1 MRHHQLIFTA
11 AVGLVAILIA
21 GCASAPT
28 ATPTEAPRA
37 TSVPTETPELL
48 IEPTVDFANELENF
62 DPSNFDDPT
71 NIDNPWLPLKPGMQY
86 IYEGATE
93 KGGETPEHLVI
104 ITVTDLTKEIDGVN
118 TVVSWDEDYSEGSLV
133 ETELAFYAQDND
145 GNVWRMGEYPEV
157 YENNKLV
164 EAPAWISGLKGA
176 RAGIMMAADPQ
187 LGGRSYSQGW
197 GPAVGFTDRWQVD
210 KVDQETC
217 VLVDCYD
224 GVLVAAEYSEEEPDA
239 FQLKFYAADVGN
251 VRVDWKGLDATREKL
266 ELVEIVQLSPS
277 ALAKAREKALE
288 LEARA
293 YKISKEVYDQTP
305 PSVVPRDTAAAG
317 ETVSI
322 SMIESEEPVKVYE
335 DFDPNAFSNPT
346 IIDNGWMPMLPG
358 TKWIYEGF
366 TVEDDEE
373 VPHRIEFTVTDLT
386 KEIDGIETVVV
397 YVVDISDDQLVE
409 AEIAFYAQ
417 DDDSNVWYFGEYPE
431 EYEDGELVDSPAWLH
446 GREDA
451 KAGIKMMANQQLGT
465 PPYFQGWGPAV
476 EWTDYA
482 KVVEIVQETCVP
494 VDCYDGV
501 LLIAE
506 SSLEEEDAYQLKFY
520 AFNVGNVRVGWKGAD
535 ATQEELELVKFF
547 QLGPDALAEI
557 RALAL
562 ELEANAYE
570 NAESVFGDTPP
581 SQGPET

>member
-1 MRHHQLIFTA
+1 MRNRQLIFTA
-11 AVGLVAILIA
+11 AVGLVAILVA
-21 GCASAPT
+21 GCASAPA

-37 TSVPTETPELL
+37 TSVPTDIPEVVA
-48 IEPTVDFANELENF
+48 EPTVDYANELENF

-71 NIDNPWLPLKPGMQY
+71 NIDNPWLPLKPGTQF
-86 IYEGATE
+86 IYEGVTE
-93 KGGETPEHLVI
+93 EGGETTEHRVR
-104 ITVTDLTKEIDGVN
+104 ITITDLTKEIDGVT
-118 TVVSWDEDYSEGSLV
+118 TVVSWDEDYSSGVLV

-145 GNVWRMGEYPEV
+145 GNVWRVGEYPEV

-164 EAPAWISGLKGA
+164 DAPAWISGVKGA
-176 RAGIMMAADPQ
+176 QAGIMMAADPQ

-210 KVDQETC
+210 EVDQETC
-217 VLVDCYD
+217 VSVDCYD
-224 GVLVAAEYSEEEPDA
+224 GVIVTAEYSQTEPDA

-251 VRVDWKGLDATREKL
+251 VRVDWKGFDATREEL
-266 ELVEIVQLSPS
+266 ELVEIANLNPS
-277 ALAKAREKALE
+277 EMDDARERALE

-293 YKISKEVYDQTP
+293 YEISKEVYDQTP
-305 PSVVPRDTAAAG
+305 PSVVGAEATTA
-317 ETVSI
+317 EVSI
-322 SMIESEEPVKVYE
+322 SEPMMESEEPVKVFE
-335 DFDPNAFSNPT
+335 DFDPNAFTNPT
-346 IIDNGWMPMLPG
+346 VIDNGWLPMLPG
-358 TKWIYEGF
+358 SQWVYEGF

-373 VPHRIEFTVTDLT
+373 VPHRIEFTVTNLT

-417 DDDSNVWYFGEYPE
+417 DDESNVWYFGEYPE
-431 EYEDGELVDSPAWLH
+431 EYEDGELVDAPAWLH

-482 KVVEIVQETCVP
+482 KVVEIVPEICVT

-520 AFNVGNVRVGWKGAD
+520 AFNVGNVRVGWMGAD
-535 ATQEELELVKFF
+535 ATQEELELVEFV
-547 QLGPDALAEI
+547 QLGPDALADI
-557 RALAL
+557 RGLAL
-562 ELEANAYE
+562 NTAGGAKTARCGLFIVN
-570 NAESVFGDTPP
+570 
-581 SQGPET
+581 

>member
-1 MRHHQLIFTA
+1 MRNRQLIFTA
-11 AVGLVAILIA
+11 AVGLVAILVA

-37 TSVPTETPELL
+37 TSVPTDTPEVV
-48 IEPTVDFANELENF
+48 IEPTVDYANELENF

-71 NIDNPWLPLKPGMQY
+71 NIDNPWLPLKPGVQY
-86 IYEGATE
+86 TYEGVTE
-93 KGGETPEHLVI
+93 EGGETTEHRVL
-104 ITVTDLTKEIDGVN
+104 ITVTDLTKEIDGVM
-118 TVVSWDEDYSEGSLV
+118 TVVSWDEDYSGGNLV
-133 ETELAFYAQDND
+133 ETELAFYAQDNN

-164 EAPAWISGLKGA
+164 DAPAWISGLKGA

-187 LGGRSYSQGW
+187 LGDRSYSQGW

-210 KVDQETC
+210 MVDQETC
-217 VLVDCYD
+217 VPLDCYD
-224 GVLVAAEYSEEEPDA
+224 GVLVTAEYSETEPDA
-239 FQLKFYAADVGN
+239 FQLKYYAADVGN
-251 VRVDWKGLDATREKL
+251 VRVRWKGLDATREEL
-266 ELVEIVQLSPS
+266 DLVEIVQLNSTEM
-277 ALAKAREKALE
+277 ADAREAALE

-293 YKISKEVYDQTP
+293 YEISKEVYDQTP
-305 PSVVPRDTAAAG
+305 PSVVLIGAAAA
-317 ETVSI
+317 EESEPV
-322 SMIESEEPVKVYE
+322 SMIESEEPVKVFE
-335 DFDPNAFSNPT
+335 DFDPNAFDNPT
-346 IIDNGWMPMLPG
+346 VIDNGWLPMLPG
-358 TKWIYEGF
+358 TQWVYEGF

-397 YVVDISDDQLVE
+397 YVEDISDDQLVE

-417 DDDSNVWYFGEYPE
+417 DNDSNVWYFGEYPE
-431 EYEDGELVDSPAWLH
+431 EYEDGELVDAPAWLH

-451 KAGIKMMANQQLGT
+451 KAGIKMMANQQLNT

-476 EWTDYA
+476 EWTDYG
-482 KVVEIVQETCVP
+482 KVEGIVQETCVP
-494 VDCYDGV
+494 VDCFTGV
-501 LLIAE
+501 LMIAE
-506 SSLEEEDAYQLKFY
+506 SSLEEVDAYQLKFY

-535 ATQEELELVKFF
+535 ATQEELELVEFV
-547 QLGPDALAEI
+547 QLGSDALADI

-570 NAESVFGDTPP
+570 NAEGVFGDTLP
-581 SQGPET
+581 SQGF

>member
-1 MRHHQLIFTA
+1 MRNRQLIFTA
-11 AVGLVAILIA
+11 AVGLAAVLVA

-28 ATPTEAPRA
+28 ATPTEAPKSAA
-37 TSVPTETPELL
+37 TPTDTPEVVA
-48 IEPTVDFANELENF
+48 EPTIDYSNELENF

-71 NIDNPWLPLKPGMQY
+71 NIDNPWLPLIPGTQY
-86 IYEGATE
+86 IYEGATVE
-93 KGGETPEHLVI
+93 GGETTPHRVR
-104 ITVTDLTKEIDGVN
+104 ITITDLTKEIDGVT
-118 TVVSWDEDYSEGSLV
+118 TVVSWDEDYSGGDLV

-145 GNVWRMGEYPEV
+145 GNVWRVGEYPEV

-164 EAPAWISGLKGA
+164 EAPAWISGVKGA

-187 LGGRSYSQGW
+187 LGDRSYSQGW

-210 KVDQETC
+210 MVDQEFC
-217 VLVDCYD
+217 VPKDCYK
-224 GVLVAAEYSEEEPDA
+224 GVLVTAEYSETEPDA
-239 FQLKFYAADVGN
+239 FQLKYYAENVGN
-251 VRVDWKGLDATREKL
+251 MRVGWKGLDATREEL
-266 ELVEIVQLSPS
+266 ELVELVQLNPS
-277 ALAKAREKALE
+277 EMVDAREVALE

-293 YKISKEVYDQTP
+293 YEISKEVYDQTP
-305 PSVVPRDTAAAG
+305 PSVVGAG
-317 ETVSI
+317 ATTVEVSVTEP
-322 SMIESEEPVKVYE
+322 MMESEEPLKVFE
-335 DFDPNAFSNPT
+335 DFDPTAFDSPT
-346 IIDNGWMPMLPG
+346 DIDNGWLPLKPG
-358 TKWIYEGF
+358 TQWIYEGV

-373 VPHRIEFTVTDLT
+373 VPHSIEFTVTDLT

-417 DDDSNVWYFGEYPE
+417 DNDGNVWYFGEYPE
-431 EYEDGELVDSPAWLH
+431 EYEDGELVDAPAWLH

-482 KVVEIVQETCVP
+482 KVDEIVQETCVP

-501 LLIAE
+501 LVIAE
-506 SSLEEEDAYQLKFY
+506 SSLEEEHAYQLKFY
-520 AFNVGNVRVGWKGAD
+520 AFNVGNVRVGWRGAD
-535 ATQEELELVKFF
+535 ATQEELELVEFV
-547 QLGPDALAEI
+547 QLDPEALAEI

-570 NAESVFGDTPP
+570 NAEDVFAGTPP
-581 SQGPET
+581 SQGP